1 MDRIARETVG
11 INWGIRAPEV
21 RVISSDGKQVGV
33 LPLKEAMRLAEEQ
46 GLDLVAVAP
55 NASPPVCRIM
65 NYGKY
70 KYQQSKRTHDA
81 RKHQTIIHVKEVK
94 LRPRTDEH
102 DFEFK
107 LRHAQRFLTEG
118 NKVKVSVL
126 FRGREMA
133 YPEKG
138 MEVINRF
145 IDGVKELMVVE
156 QAPRME
162 GRNMVAILSPK
173 SQ

>member
-1 MDRIARETVG
+1 MIDSE
-11 INWGIRAPEV
+11 
-21 RVISSDGKQVGV
+21 GKQVGI
-33 LPLKEAMRLAEEQ
+33 LPLKEAIRIAEEQ

-55 NASPPVCRIM
+55 TASPPVCRIM

-70 KYQQSKRTHDA
+70 KYQQSKRTHEA

-107 LRHAQRFLTEG
+107 LRHAKRFLSEG

-133 YPEKG
+133 YPDLG
-138 MEVINRF
+138 LQVINRF
-145 IDGVKELMVVE
+145 IEGLKELTVVE
-156 QAPRME
+156 QAPRLE
-162 GRNMVAILSPK
+162 GRNMVSILSPK